1 MPLRFTT
8 IQAPNQ
14 EFIIAQVCDFV
25 AAKLGLETEF
35 VNNIP
40 WEERVR
46 RLDAGEIEVAW
57 ICGLPYIERVDRD
70 NRDEF
75 DRGDRD
81 RPEPAIELLAAP
93 VMAAPRYQDRPIYFS
108 DVVVSRD
115 STYQTFKD
123 LRGAV
128 WAYNEPHSHSGYN
141 LTRCTLARMGAFR
154 GFFSRAV
161 QAGSH
166 QRSIQMVLQAD
177 VDAAAIDSTVLEI
190 EQANNPGLT
199 ERLRVIAEL
208 GPSPIPPLVI
218 SRRLPPDLRSFIRQA
233 LLEMHQDQA
242 GRRVLAAA
250 NMARYASVTDADYD
264 LIRAMTRD
272 ANLAQL

>member
-25 AAKLGLETEF
+25 GEKLGLETEF
-35 VNNIP
+35 VNDIP
-40 WEERVR
+40 WEERAR
-46 RLDAGEIEVAW
+46 RLDAGQIEVAW
-57 ICGLPYIERVDRD
+57 ICGLPYIERVNPDD
-70 NRDEF
+70 QD
-75 DRGDRD
+75 DQDHQVH
-81 RPEPAIELLAAP
+81 AIELLAAP

-108 DVVVSRD
+108 DVIVSRE
-115 STYQTFKD
+115 SEYQSFED

-141 LTRCTLARMGAFR
+141 LTRCTLARMGAYR
-154 GFFSRAV
+154 GFFGRAV

-166 QRSIQMVLQAD
+166 QRSIQMVLQGEI
-177 VDAAAIDSTVLEI
+177 DAAAIDSTVLEI
-190 EQANNPGLT
+190 ELAYDPGLS

-218 SRRLPPDLRSFIRQA
+218 LKRLPPDLRADVRRV
-233 LLEMHQDQA
+233 LLEMHMDQA
-242 GRRVLAAA
+242 GQRVLAAA
-250 NMARYASVTDADYD
+250 NMRRYALVTDADYD
-264 LIRAMTRD
+264 PIRTMTRD
-272 ANLAQL
+272 ANLVQL